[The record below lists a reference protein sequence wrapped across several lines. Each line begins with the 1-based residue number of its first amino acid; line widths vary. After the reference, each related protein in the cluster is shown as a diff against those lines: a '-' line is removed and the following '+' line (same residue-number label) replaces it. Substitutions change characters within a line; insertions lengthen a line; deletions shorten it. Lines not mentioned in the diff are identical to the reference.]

1 MFSENRIMQ
10 NVFQVTLNKAYFSGM
25 QRSIKRS
32 VMILALHFTLVLNN
46 NKYYLH
52 GCVNESLFCNDLVCY
67 KIRLVLS
74 QVTFPAEKY
83 RFDGFPL

>member
-10 NVFQVTLNKAYFSGM
+10 NAFQVTLNKGYFSGM

-46 NKYYLH
+46 NKYYL
-52 GCVNESLFCNDLVCY
+52 LMD
-67 KIRLVLS
+67 VLTK
-74 QVTFPAEKY
+74 V
-83 RFDGFPL
+83 